1 MWQQTFPSLTNKQSI
16 WQNWKLAETA
26 VISTKGKVNPVIVDM
41 HVTEDNRKCSFI
53 TPWTIEKS
61 QRSYN
66 NSILRAFSFCWSNI
80 IYLCTA
86 VVLHCDHVGVWLAC
100 WIHAYPTHNLTQ
112 YSLYQKYLA
121 ISFVISSLGCITDE
135 QKLRAQNEWDIIPI
149 WLVVVESQ
157 EGRKRRETKEL
168 ISSHPFPFLK
178 ICECVRWMATS
189 AISTK
194 SLAGN
199 FPGFN
204 FVRHV
209 IMCCN
214 NYLCKQGKSAVE

>member
-1 MWQQTFPSLTNKQSI
+1 ML
-16 WQNWKLAETA
+16 
-26 VISTKGKVNPVIVDM
+26 
-41 HVTEDNRKCSFI
+41 I
-53 TPWTIEKS
+53 TRWTIEKS
-61 QRSYN
+61 QWSYN
-66 NSILRAFSFCWSNI
+66 DSILRAVPFCWSNNS
-80 IYLCTA
+80 YLCTA

-121 ISFVISSLGCITDE
+121 ISFVISLLGCIIDE

-157 EGRKRRETKEL
+157 EERRRRETKEL
-168 ISSHPFPFLK
+168 ISSHSFPFLK

-209 IMCCN
+209 IMRCS
-214 NYLCKQGKSAVE
+214 NYLCKKGKSAEGKKRKDTL